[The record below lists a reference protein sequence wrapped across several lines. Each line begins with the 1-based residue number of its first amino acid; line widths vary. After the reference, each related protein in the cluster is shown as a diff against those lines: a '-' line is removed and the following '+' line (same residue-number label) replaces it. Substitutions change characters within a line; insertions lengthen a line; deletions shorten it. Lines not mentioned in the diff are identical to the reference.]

1 MHVSWAEELDKAA
14 HCLHCCL
21 IYTFNNWLQR
31 PWKMIEDGV
40 KVNELLVRV
49 MRFSDDQAMVSSS
62 K

>member
-1 MHVSWAEELDKAA
+1 
-14 HCLHCCL
+14 
-21 IYTFNNWLQR
+21 
-31 PWKMIEDGV
+31 MIEDGV